1 MGGGLFFFMYFFVVT
16 FCRIM
21 LKRLILLGQ
30 GPGNNEIATKR
41 FPSPETVKK
50 HMYNIYQKL
59 SEVRCKKQSNGD

>member
-1 MGGGLFFFMYFFVVT
+1 
-16 FCRIM
+16 M

-50 HMYNIYQKL
+50 HVYNIYQKL
-59 SEVRCKKQSNGD
+59 YVKSRVSAIAKAKVLGILPPG